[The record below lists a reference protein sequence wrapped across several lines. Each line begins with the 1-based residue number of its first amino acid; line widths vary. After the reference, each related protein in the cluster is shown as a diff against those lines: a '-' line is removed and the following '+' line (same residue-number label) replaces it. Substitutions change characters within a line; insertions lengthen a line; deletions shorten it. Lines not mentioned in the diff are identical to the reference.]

1 MYGLERHQYNGN
13 SNVKCQASGCMLIYQ
28 KLLQL
33 SNNQDMNS
41 MCDAPPTKNAIQM
54 STLDIAFEPRIQNL
68 LLHHE

>member
-1 MYGLERHQYNGN
+1 
-13 SNVKCQASGCMLIYQ
+13 MLIYQ